1 MAEKEKTADKKEAVL
16 IEVPTQ
22 TAIAY
27 KLDEETIVDEKGILI
42 RIYNDIQQIK
52 KALV

>member
-1 MAEKEKTADKKEAVL
+1 MTETKKENAETEAKL

-27 KLDEETIVDEKGILI
+27 QLDDKTIVDEKGMLI
-42 RIYNDIQQIK
+42 RIYNKLCNIE
-52 KALV
+52 KAVA